1 MLGMAALAER
11 RKDPDGMTSWLEK
24 AQDANADAVQPGLL
38 LVKHYVSKKESLK
51 ALAAANELARR
62 FPENPRV
69 LEMLARAQTLSG
81 ETSGA
86 VRTFERLVQLRP
98 DDARLQFLLGGSK
111 WKAEDLFGAREAF
124 NRAISL
130 KPDLLD
136 ARAALAGVELQDG
149 QVGKALE
156 IAKQI
161 QQDFPDSAVGFGIEG
176 NIYLSQKRA
185 GDALTALETG
195 YSKQKSSQILLR
207 LAQAYARADRRAD
220 AIRVLEDWMAEKP
233 EDQSALGMLAMLY
246 QAEARDSEAAKTYE
260 TLLQNKPK
268 NVVILNNLAWLYQKS
283 GDPRALETAKQA
295 YDLDPNKPE
304 VADTYGWIM
313 LQNGKVQEGLS
324 TLQQAYVAYPT
335 QSEIGFHVAVALGQA
350 DRKDES
356 IKLLRRLLR
365 ENPSFPQAQDAEALL
380 EKLEQ

>member
-1 MLGMAALAER
+1 M
-11 RKDPDGMTSWLEK
+11 
-24 AQDANADAVQPGLL
+24 
-38 LVKHYVSKKESLK
+38 
-51 ALAAANELARR
+51 
-62 FPENPRV
+62 
-69 LEMLARAQTLSG
+69 
-81 ETSGA
+81 
-86 VRTFERLVQLRP
+86 QLRP